1 MLEAR
6 RWLELWQRLGV
17 PRQADGTLAETFR
30 DLTTRYAEPHRHYHT
45 TQHIS
50 ECLAKF
56 EGDGVRALSQHPDE
70 IELALWFHDA
80 VYDTR
85 AHDNEKQSARWA
97 VETLSKIGAQRD
109 CQQRVE
115 ALIMATCHDAL
126 PDTQDARVLVD
137 IDLSILGAGTARFDE
152 YEQQVRAE
160 YAWVPEFMFRRTRK
174 KILKEFLARPSIY
187 STDLFRQKLEQPA
200 RNNLER
206 SLRALG

>member
-6 RWLELWQRLGV
+6 RWLALWQRLGA
-17 PRQADGTLAETFR
+17 PRQADGMLAETFR
-30 DLTTRYAEPHRHYHT
+30 DLISRYAEPHRHYHT
-45 TQHIS
+45 AQHIS

-56 EGDGVRALSQHPDE
+56 DGEGVQALCRHPDE
-70 IELALWFHDA
+70 VEIALWFHDA

-85 AHDNEKQSARWA
+85 AHDNEKQSVSWA
-97 VETLSKIGAQRD
+97 VETLSKTGAPLD
-109 CQQRVE
+109 CQQRIE

-126 PDTQDARVLVD
+126 PATQDARALVD
-137 IDLSILGAGTARFDE
+137 IDLSILGAGAARFDE
-152 YEQQVRAE
+152 YERQVRAE

-174 KILKEFLARPSIY
+174 KILQQFLARPSIY

-200 RNNLER
+200 RSNLER